1 IEMHFL
7 PDVYVECEV
16 CHGRRYNRE
25 TLEITYKG
33 KNIADVLDLTV
44 DEAARFFRNVPSV
57 SDKLN
62 AMLDV
67 GLGYLRLG
75 QAATTL
81 SGGEAQRVKLATE
94 LAKKATGRTFYILD
108 EPTSGQIKTE
118 IAEAARPVD
127 EGVPEVAVYQ
137 LQKLVARLSGTD
149 AVKAKEKLAE
159 ALIAARRL
167 SEALRLLEDPAL
179 RDSTSGKFLRAQA

>member
-1 IEMHFL
+1 MSKAAAAKTVRGGLIKIEMHFL

-67 GLGYLRLG
+67 GSVIFGWAKPPPPFP
-75 QAATTL
+75 AAKRN
-81 SGGEAQRVKLATE
+81 G
-94 LAKKATGRTFYILD
+94 
-108 EPTSGQIKTE
+108 
-118 IAEAARPVD
+118 
-127 EGVPEVAVYQ
+127 
-137 LQKLVARLSGTD
+137 
-149 AVKAKEKLAE
+149 
-159 ALIAARRL
+159 
-167 SEALRLLEDPAL
+167 
-179 RDSTSGKFLRAQA
+179 